1 MWGPHHLSHILA
13 FCPPPDT
20 WAWSSPQKHLTEATM
35 MSDATD
41 THGYSQMFT
50 LSSNPNSAT
59 GQLCDLENIPSSMTQ
74 VFSAS
79 GKDFHEH

>member
-1 MWGPHHLSHILA
+1 
-13 FCPPPDT
+13 
-20 WAWSSPQKHLTEATM
+20 M

-59 GQLCDLENIPSSMTQ
+59 GQLCDLGNIHSSMTQ
-74 VFSAS
+74 AFSDS